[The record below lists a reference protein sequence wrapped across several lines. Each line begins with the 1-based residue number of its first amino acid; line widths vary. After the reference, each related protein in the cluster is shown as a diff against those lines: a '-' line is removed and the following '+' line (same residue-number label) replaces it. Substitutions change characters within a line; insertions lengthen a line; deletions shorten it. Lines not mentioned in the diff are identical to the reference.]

1 MGSDL
6 IVLVSQPR
14 AGSTL
19 VQRLVASHS
28 EVATT
33 SEPWLLLP
41 LLAWREPQLVRE
53 ARYDDRLA
61 RLGVRT
67 FLESMPDGE
76 AAYREGVRRMGAYLY
91 DRAVEGT
98 GATTF
103 LDKTP
108 RYYYILPDIHQ
119 TFPDARIIVLLRNPL
134 SVLASVL
141 TTWIGDDWLS
151 LHRYRDD
158 LLEAPARLIDA
169 AGASHVS
176 VVRYE
181 DLVQDP
187 KATLRGL
194 CDDLGLAFEPGMLT
208 YESSA
213 DASWALGDQTRI
225 TTEQRPMAK
234 SVEKWKRLAAEDP
247 QAWQVLTDYLDRL
260 GPATLERMGYDAGAC
275 RRALHQRAPA
285 STRGLFSLDWLLRK
299 PYGDRHLLE
308 RAAVRLQNAFLSGG
322 LRTVARMLTRKA
334 SVYADRLFSSRRS
347 DS

>member
-1 MGSDL
+1 MDSDL
-6 IVLVSQPR
+6 IILASQPR

-19 VQRLVASHS
+19 LQRLVASHS
-28 EVATT
+28 DVATT

-41 LLAWREPQLVRE
+41 LLAWREPQLVHD
-53 ARYDDRLA
+53 ARYDNRLA

-76 AAYREGVRRMGAYLY
+76 AAYREGVRRMGAHLY

-108 RYYYILPDIHQ
+108 RYYYILPDFHR
-119 TFPDARIIVLLRNPL
+119 TFPDADTVVLLRNPL

-141 TTWIGDDWLS
+141 TTWIGDDWLL

-158 LLEAPARLIDA
+158 LLEAPARLLNA
-169 AGASHVS
+169 ARASHVS

-187 KATLRGL
+187 ESTLRGL
-194 CDDLGLAFEPGMLT
+194 CDNLGLAFEPDMLT
-208 YESSA
+208 YESVSNA
-213 DASWALGDQTRI
+213 QWTLGDQTCI
-225 TTEQRPMAK
+225 TTEQRPVAK
-234 SVEKWKRLAAEDP
+234 SVEKWKRLAAEHP
-247 QAWQVLTDYLDRL
+247 QAWRVFTDYLDWL
-260 GPATLERMGYDAGAC
+260 GPSTFEEMGYDAEAC

-285 STRGLFSLDWLLRK
+285 STHGLFSLDWLLRF
-299 PYGDRHLLE
+299 
-308 RAAVRLQNAFLSGG
+308 VS
-322 LRTVARMLTRKA
+322 RMRF
-334 SVYADRLFSSRRS
+334 SPADCAQWHAC
-347 DS
+347 